1 LKTVSVKFKTE
12 EAAQRFV
19 VSLGGLGEDTEA
31 SVNGTSAVVR
41 SENPRMIMYIQHL
54 AKDIGE
60 SASCRGYAKR
70 LLAAINESISTNSSA
85 RMALMDGTEVRVTP
99 KQARLLAAVHDGLL
113 GENQV
118 PFLVFAS
125 ESKNTYQNA
134 ADFAASFER
143 D

>member
-1 LKTVSVKFKTE
+1 LKTVSVKFKTA
-12 EAAQRFV
+12 EAAQQFAT
-19 VSLGGLGEDTEA
+19 SLGGLGEGTDV
-31 SVNGTSAVVR
+31 SVDGTSTVVR

-54 AKDIGE
+54 AKDIRE
-60 SASCRGYAKR
+60 SASCRDYAKR
-70 LLAAINESISTNSSA
+70 LLGAINESISSDSST
-85 RMALMDGTEVRVTP
+85 RMSLMDGTEVKITP
-99 KQARLLAAVHDGLL
+99 QQARLLAAVHDGLL

-125 ESKNTYQNA
+125 ESKDTYQNA

>member
-31 SVNGTSAVVR
+31 SVSGTSAVVR

-54 AKDIGE
+54 AKDIRE